1 MFFKERSPETFSAPR
16 PNLSMDNYNGTQS
29 QKATIHSQHFLENK
43 PGKDYQSCIW
53 CINYSLQSERQ
64 GTIMYTPAR
73 ERPLPSSS
81 GSVWKGDSY
90 TRRLGVRELLGDEC
104 LDLFMPMDA

>member
-1 MFFKERSPETFSAPR
+1 
-16 PNLSMDNYNGTQS
+16 
-29 QKATIHSQHFLENK
+29 
-43 PGKDYQSCIW
+43 
-53 CINYSLQSERQ
+53 
-64 GTIMYTPAR
+64 MYTPER

-104 LDLFMPMDA
+104 LDLFMPMDTRSGGQVSNNISTQKKNNGTMQKLQSYSELVDTLKNDCEFHEFHGPTDEWLIDQENREY